1 MKKLM
6 CSQCGAS
13 LNPKTLTCEYCGS
26 VFFDG
31 NKNVN
36 TNTQTETLNQEKTE
50 VKQQLTVRELT
61 DEELSKLVNNFA
73 SNDKQG
79 FVVFFIFMAVWI
91 GIAVAIFI
99 SSLGASE
106 IGEIRFSFVSVIPLL
121 FVAFG
126 VFMVISN
133 IKNVKEASVKN
144 EVKLIKNGE
153 FQKAHD
159 SLKERERKKHN
170 KNYVAGLILLDYFR
184 LNKFEE
190 AKMHILSLSQ
200 PELVVLI
207 RQSNVILEIAR
218 HLGVKTPDW
227 QITYYSSG
235 RSRNSSYNYRRNHY
249 RRRRY

>member
-1 MKKLM
+1 MKKLI

-26 VFFDG
+26 VFFDS
-31 NKNVN
+31 NQKIN
-36 TNTQTETLNQEKTE
+36 TTQTESSKQEAQE

-61 DEELSKLVNNFA
+61 NEELAKLLKNISSIEKSGFA
-73 SNDKQG
+73 I
-79 FVVFFIFMAVWI
+79 FFIFMAVWL
-91 GIAVAIFI
+91 GIAITIFI
-99 SSLGASE
+99 STLK
-106 IGEIRFSFVSVIPLL
+106 INNMGEFKFPFVSIVPFL
-121 FVAFG
+121 FAVFG

-133 IKNVKEASVKN
+133 IKKLIDAGVSKEID
-144 EVKLIKNGE
+144 LIKNGK
-153 FQKAHD
+153 FQEAHD

-170 KNYVAGLILLDYFR
+170 RNYVAGLILLDYFR

-190 AKMHILSLSQ
+190 AKIHILSLSQ
-200 PELVVLI
+200 PELIGLI

-218 HLGVKTPDW
+218 HLGVRTPDW

-235 RSRNSSYNYRRNHY
+235 RSRNSNYNYRRNHH